1 MDCCEPPHKL
11 VFFEYECVCTK
22 CGLVMDSN
30 YQQTSYSDLSNVS
43 ILPGSSRDKF
53 NAFHSQRRRHH
64 FSTVRADMKDIRA
77 VATRES
83 IPKSTVDMIM
93 TIWKNYSDKATCRK
107 GKNRTGVLGV
117 CFHRGLLACGDLRTR
132 QEICKMF
139 DISEPIF
146 RKGEKLLTPY
156 LSTEALHDTTNV
168 FYNRFCRLVSQN
180 RLPFNLVGK
189 MNALYNKHA
198 TALQTF
204 PNHVIVASI
213 FVLILFDRKGKTTTY
228 RALCKEQKLSI
239 PAFMKI
245 KNAIAN

>member
-1 MDCCEPPHKL
+1 MECCTHQL
-11 VFFEYECVCTK
+11 VFFEYECVCTQ
-22 CGLVMDSN
+22 CGLVLDSN
-30 YQQTSYSDLSNVS
+30 YQKTSYSDLSNVS
-43 ILPGSSRDKF
+43 VIPGSTRDKF
-53 NAFHSQRRRHH
+53 HPFRQRRHH
-64 FSTVRADMKDIRA
+64 FSTVRADLKDIQA

-93 TIWKNYSDKATCRK
+93 SIWKNYSDKATCRK
-107 GKNRTGVLGV
+107 GKNRTGVLSV

-132 QEICKMF
+132 QEICQMF

-156 LSTEALHDTTNV
+156 LSTDTLQDSTNV

-180 RLPFNLVGK
+180 RLPFHLVGK

-198 TALQTF
+198 AALQTF
-204 PNHVIVASI
+204 PNHVIISSL
-213 FVLILFDRKGKTTTY
+213 FVMVLFEHGSKTY
-228 RALCKEQKLSI
+228 RALCKEQNLSI

-245 KNAIAN
+245 KNAINVM